1 MRILQE
7 VNKHE
12 TPFCATLSWWCDP
25 SIFALHAE
33 IKNELKK
40 KDDEF
45 VKTLKGQ
52 AEDVDTLLQ
61 YMSRQFVEMQNAFKE
76 EMDEIEGACLQVSC
90 LKHGKYWGMQL
101 RITDALKTGALEC
114 VAGLVHRNLMAQQEI
129 LQEFAHALHTK

>member
-1 MRILQE
+1 MS
-7 VNKHE
+7 V
-12 TPFCATLSWWCDP
+12 FC
-25 SIFALHAE
+25 FVE

-76 EMDEIEGACLQVSC
+76 EMDEIEGACLQVWF
-90 LKHGKYWGMQL
+90 KWAWGVIKPYCNNPWFGCTTHTVQAMS
-101 RITDALKTGALEC
+101 DCSALCEEC
-114 VAGLVHRNLMAQQEI
+114 VMQQ
-129 LQEFAHALHTK
+129 HTTDYQL

>member
-1 MRILQE
+1 MYLVTVIGLLL
-7 VNKHE
+7 
-12 TPFCATLSWWCDP
+12 T
-25 SIFALHAE
+25 AE

-76 EMDEIEGACLQVSC
+76 EMDEIEGACLQVRFGS
-90 LKHGKYWGMQL
+90 
-101 RITDALKTGALEC
+101 GAEP
-114 VAGLVHRNLMAQQEI
+114 
-129 LQEFAHALHTK
+129 